1 MRDDTKN
8 SNNHKSGNARQKRR
22 RRKQNLSLYY
32 AAIFFLVAVVG
43 IILSLTVFFNIKE
56 VIVTGNSMYTHNDII
71 LASGIRTGDNLIRLG
86 SSKVEKK
93 IVSSL
98 PYVDTA
104 TITKKFPDKVEIA
117 ITPSVEFANI
127 KYESG
132 YLLISDSGKILSYS
146 VSPKSDYP
154 VIIGCE
160 NENFDPGKPVTI
172 ADEENEKA
180 FYSLMETMIA
190 EGVTEK
196 ITEID
201 ISDRYNISIVYDDRI
216 RVELG
221 SLNDL
226 SYKLRFSYMLVNEKI
241 SINKKGTLYMKG
253 NNSNEASFVED
264 VPETI
269 PPETIPSDET
279 TEEEATDV
287 PEETSIPEETTVPEE
302 TTPETTIETT
312 EPLPPVGIV
321 PSV

>member
-1 MRDDTKN
+1 MQ
-8 SNNHKSGNARQKRR
+8 NNTRNTNNQNSGNVRKKRR

-32 AAIFFLVAVVG
+32 AAIFFLVVTVG
-43 IILSLTVFFNIKE
+43 IILSLTVFFNVKE
-56 VIVTGNSMYTHNDII
+56 VNVTGNSIYTNNDII
-71 LASGIRTGDNLIRLG
+71 LASGIKTGDNLIRLG
-86 SSKVEKK
+86 SSKAEKK

-104 TITKKFPDKVEIA
+104 TITKKFPDKVEIEV
-117 ITPSVEFANI
+117 TPSKEFANI

-146 VSPKSDYP
+146 VSPKQGYP
-154 VIIGCE
+154 IIIGCE

-180 FYSLMETMIA
+180 FYSLIETMIA
-190 EGVTEK
+190 EDVTEK

-241 SINKKGTLYMKG
+241 SINKRGTLYMKG

-264 VPETI
+264 IPETT
-269 PPETIPSDET
+269 PPETTPDET
-279 TEEEATDV
+279 AESG
-287 PEETSIPEETTVPEE
+287 EETDVPEE
-302 TTPETTIETT
+302 TTPETTTEAT